1 MYIIEASKE
10 SIMKLTDILNEIR
23 PEDNRVGL
31 KVEWAHPG
39 LGSKFSQ
46 PTLDIKGNKI
56 QFNLGIGANSDAS
69 GAIVLDFKPK
79 GKKNLELYNNNIP
92 DVVKEIEKWVTK
104 KTKLPASQSQ
114 WSDPK
119 NTVRIIVNANSILK
133 KLK

>member
-1 MYIIEASKE
+1 MAADNAIIIGLIAANFTPKHRKKTPND
-10 SIMKLTDILNEIR
+10 IVMTKLSS
-23 PEDNRVGL
+23 
-31 KVEWAHPG
+31 A
-39 LGSKFSQ
+39 KFII
-46 PTLDIKGNKI
+46 DY
-56 QFNLGIGANSDAS
+56 
-69 GAIVLDFKPK
+69 FKPK